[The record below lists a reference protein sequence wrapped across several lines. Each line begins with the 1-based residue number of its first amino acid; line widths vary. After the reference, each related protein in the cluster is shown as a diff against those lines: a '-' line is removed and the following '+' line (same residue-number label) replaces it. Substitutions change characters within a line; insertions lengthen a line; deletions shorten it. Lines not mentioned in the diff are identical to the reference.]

1 MDRLILAS
9 QSPRRR
15 QILEQLRIP
24 FFVCSDE
31 VDEKRFSERVTKIR
45 SLVML
50 ISKRKASAAANHFS
64 NGLVLG
70 ADTVVFFNRR
80 VLGQPRNADE
90 ACKYLRMLSGN
101 THQVYS
107 GICVMNSANGSALS
121 SCSCT
126 SVRFR
131 RLSEQQIRSYIEGEE
146 WSGKAGAYAIQGEAA
161 LFVECISGSFYNV
174 MGLPV
179 EELYRLLSKYDYFS
193 SDGKFA
199 PIESV

>member
-1 MDRLILAS
+1 
-9 QSPRRR
+9 
-15 QILEQLRIP
+15 
-24 FFVCSDE
+24 VCSE
-31 VDEKRFSERVTKIR
+31 KVDEKRLFEEVHRVR

-50 ISKRKASAAANHFS
+50 ISKRKARAAANHFS

-80 VLGQPRNADE
+80 VLGQPRNANE
-90 ACKYLRMLSGN
+90 ACRYLRMLSGN

-107 GICVMNSANGSALS
+107 GICVVNSADGSALS

-131 RLSEQQIRSYIEGEE
+131 RLSKKQICSYIEGEE
-146 WSGKAGAYAIQGEAA
+146 WSGKAGAYAIQGEGAF
-161 LFVECISGSFYNV
+161 FVECITGSFYNV

-179 EELYRLLSKYDYFS
+179 EELYRLLSRYDYFS
-193 SDGKFA
+193 SDGKFF
-199 PIESV
+199 PIRNV